1 MRIAIYLRVTTD
13 RQTTDSQAVELHE
26 YCSRRGWKNATEFS
40 DTASGAKFTLT
51 GLDGLMRD
59 VRRGRVD
66 VVVAYKLDRLGRSL
80 AHLAQLIGEMA
91 AHRTAL
97 VIPAQGIDTSASNP
111 ASQLQLNILMAVAE
125 FEREIIR
132 ERVNSGLRAAR
143 ARGARLGRPGTLDKY
158 LLRVRELLAS
168 GANVSSVARELG
180 LAYTS
185 AHKVVSMVR
194 REEAEPSNLAAVG
207 RSETASA

>member
-1 MRIAIYLRVTTD
+1 MK
-13 RQTTDSQAVELHE
+13 E
-26 YCSRRGWKNATEFS
+26 
-40 DTASGAKFTLT
+40 
-51 GLDGLMRD
+51 

-66 VVVAYKLDRLGRSL
+66 VIVAYKLDRLGRSL

-143 ARGARLGRPGTLDKY
+143 ARGAILGRPSTLQNFVPQVRS
-158 LLRVRELLAS
+158 LLQA
-168 GANVSSVARELG
+168 GATVANIARELR
-180 LAYTS
+180 LAYSS
-185 AHKVVSMVR
+185 AHKLVCLCR
-194 REEAEPSNLAAVG
+194 
-207 RSETASA
+207 